1 MSRGAQTSRVKRLAR
16 HHRIRKKV
24 SGTTNRPRL
33 SVFRSPKHIYA
44 QIIDDGHGTTLI
56 SASSLDREVQQNPDS
71 KPKKSVSELVGTLVA
86 KRAGERG
93 IKSVV
98 FDRGGYKYHGRV
110 KALANMARKGGLKF

>member
-1 MSRGAQTSRVKRLAR
+1 
-16 HHRIRKKV
+16 
-24 SGTTNRPRL
+24 
-33 SVFRSPKHIYA
+33 VFRSPKHIYA

-71 KPKKSVSELVGTLVA
+71 KPKKNVSELVGTLVA

-110 KALANMARKGGLKF
+110 KALADMARKGGLKF